1 MFITTQPFILDVDYK
16 DPNQVE
22 ILRQQLAYQYEN
34 YCYGSKKI
42 SQNTKKLTKQ
52 TQNSNMNAKQEFNL
66 DQSSQKR
73 IIGKE
78 IQNSMQNDQINEAI
92 NHHQTLQSKNKNGEV
107 NHYQIEIQKNSS
119 AKKKRSP
126 SPTLNQSQT
135 IPINISQ
142 KQYQN
147 SVYLSPLLQNCI
159 EDEIV
164 SQEQQ
169 RYSSV
174 PSKKYFEVCDYSKD
188 KLQKIYGITGNFEM
202 SKLYERKESPKR
214 NLSQISYQVST
225 AEKNQ
230 NQLSQLYDVEIKQTD
245 KKNAE
250 KNASFLIASNV
261 TSINQV
267 SHEKLNSQ
275 HQSLTAPPKTQN
287 NSQRNSIS
295 IQLEKPKLNSQ
306 KNSQEDLQEV
316 KKKIDYTEQYDT
328 GKGRNSVQVMKP
340 NNISS
345 YSSNTY
351 WSVSQKRNSTG
362 FISQVQTI
370 KNSNE
375 DNFQFTT
382 DQRHTHQQIKNS
394 GIYLRNKP
402 EYLSDPRYK
411 LIENLNKVSQ
421 TVNIQNINNHSV
433 RQDKKKKSDMSRVI
447 PYFHNFIDSYKESFY
462 HPQTS
467 FENKYK
473 IYNPRKSQELQ
484 KLPHNDYSKQSFTT
498 PRNANKINLNQKD
511 EINPLV
517 TPFCETSYV
526 DEDLCKI
533 KYAKKLNQIS
543 QETQENHDDDDDQ
556 QIYQGS
562 KNRYNC
568 LYLNRNLRV
577 RISRNQSPNRKKN
590 NLVNQSVDSS
600 LNSKKNS
607 IQFEDPRKEYRNKQ
621 KRLEQMLNVASNNQ
635 QIQQQQENNSS
646 DRYTPSQDSVYLKKS
661 RNYSTPYRNSYLP
674 QNYQQNQTNDYTLNA
689 FVFKN
694 SSNTSQK

>member
-1 MFITTQPFILDVDYK
+1 MFVTSQPLILDVDYQ

-22 ILRQQLAYQYEN
+22 ILRQQLTYQYEN

-42 SQNTKKLTKQ
+42 SSNTKKQSKQ
-52 TQNSNMNAKQEFNL
+52 IQHSNIHGKQGFNQDQN
-66 DQSSQKR
+66 SQKR

-78 IQNSMQNDQINEAI
+78 IQNSMQNDTLNEAI
-92 NHHQTLQSKNKNGEV
+92 NNQMVQSKNKNDQA
-107 NHYQIEIQKNSS
+107 NHYQIEIKKNSS
-119 AKKKRSP
+119 TKKKRSP
-126 SPTLNQSQT
+126 SPTLNQSQA

-142 KQYQN
+142 KQYEN

-159 EDEIV
+159 EEDIT

-169 RYSSV
+169 RSSSV
-174 PSKKYFEVCDYSKD
+174 PSKKYFEMIDYSKD

-202 SKLYERKESPKR
+202 SRLYERKESPRR
-214 NLSQISYQVST
+214 NLNQNSYQVST
-225 AEKNQ
+225 AEKNNQ

-245 KKNAE
+245 KKDAD
-250 KNASFLIASNV
+250 KNASFLISSNV
-261 TSINQV
+261 TSINQA

-287 NSQRNSIS
+287 NTQRNSTS
-295 IQLEKPKLNSQ
+295 IQIEKPIVNSQ
-306 KNSQEDLQEV
+306 KNSQEDLQEI
-316 KKKIDYTEQYDT
+316 KKKIDQTEQYDI

-375 DNFQFTT
+375 DNFQFTN
-382 DQRHTHQQIKNS
+382 DERHTHQLIKNS

-411 LIENLNKVSQ
+411 LIENLNKISQ

-433 RQDKKKKSDMSRVI
+433 RQDKKKKQDMSRVI

-473 IYNPRKSQELQ
+473 IYNPRKSQEFQ
-484 KLPHNDYSKQSFTT
+484 KLPHNNYSKLSYTT
-498 PRNANKINLNQKD
+498 PRNTNKQDLNQKD
-511 EINPLV
+511 GANPLV

-526 DEDLCKI
+526 EEDLCKI

-543 QETQENHDDDDDQ
+543 QETQEEDQGDDEQ
-556 QIYQGS
+556 FYQGS

-590 NLVNQSVDSS
+590 NIVNQSADSS

-607 IQFEDPRKEYRNKQ
+607 IQFEDPRKEYRDKQ
-621 KRLEQMLNVASNNQ
+621 KRLEQMLNVASNNKQ
-635 QIQQQQENNSS
+635 NEQQQEINNTS

-674 QNYQQNQTNDYTLNA
+674 QNYQPNQTNDYTLNA

-694 SSNTSQK
+694 TSNTSQK

>member
-1 MFITTQPFILDVDYK
+1 MFITSQPLILDVDYQ

-22 ILRQQLAYQYEN
+22 ILRQQLTYQYEN

-42 SQNTKKLTKQ
+42 SSDSKKKSKQ
-52 TQNSNMNAKQEFNL
+52 SQNSKVNANQGFSQ

-73 IIGKE
+73 IIGQE
-78 IQNSMQNDQINEAI
+78 IQNSMQNEINNQVI
-92 NHHQTLQSKNKNGEV
+92 NHQTLQSKNKNDQT
-107 NHYQIEIQKNSS
+107 NHYQIEIIKNSS
-119 AKKKRSP
+119 IKKKRSP

-135 IPINISQ
+135 IPLNISQ
-142 KQYQN
+142 KQYEN

-159 EDEIV
+159 EEDIV

-174 PSKKYFEVCDYSKD
+174 PSRKYFEVCDYSKD

-202 SKLYERKESPKR
+202 SRLYERKESPKR
-214 NLSQISYQVST
+214 NLSQISYQISS

-230 NQLSQLYDVEIKQTD
+230 NQLNQLYDVEINQTD
-245 KKNAE
+245 KKNVE
-250 KNASFLIASNV
+250 KNASFLISSNV
-261 TSINQV
+261 TSINQA
-267 SHEKLNSQ
+267 SHEKLNAQ

-295 IQLEKPKLNSQ
+295 IQTEKPFLNSQ
-306 KNSQEDLQEV
+306 KNSQEDLQEI
-316 KKKIDYTEQYDT
+316 KKKIDYAEQYDI
-328 GKGRNSVQVMKP
+328 GKGRNSVQVIKP

-382 DQRHTHQQIKNS
+382 DQRHTHQLIKNS

-433 RQDKKKKSDMSRVI
+433 RQDKKKKQDMSRVI

-484 KLPHNDYSKQSFTT
+484 KLPHNNYSKLSSTT
-498 PRNANKINLNQKD
+498 PRNANKVDLNQK
-511 EINPLV
+511 EGQNPLV

-533 KYAKKLNQIS
+533 KYAKKKSQLS
-543 QETQENHDDDDDQ
+543 QETQEDEQDDDQ

-577 RISRNQSPNRKKN
+577 RISRNQSPNKRKN
-590 NLVNQSVDSS
+590 NIVNQSADSS

-607 IQFEDPRKEYRNKQ
+607 IQFEDPRKEYRDKQ
-621 KRLEQMLNVASNNQ
+621 KRLEQMLNVASNYKQ
-635 QIQQQQENNSS
+635 QEQQQEINTS

-661 RNYSTPYRNSYLP
+661 RNYSTPYRNSNLP

-694 SSNTSQK
+694 SSNTIQK